1 MLLLIIICFFFPRG
15 CRFKSLYITI
25 FHAFDRNTV
34 PHLILLFS
42 SLLFAT
48 RVHYQQTQLIF
59 HEDSILLYDLFA
71 IHLNLSVC
79 QIPYTLNPSMSWA
92 SKRGFYAKSLSNAR
106 QQDCPE
112 GDEPGSDEHKAL
124 ILVSV
129 QGLQMRRVQT
139 DFHANYESYV
149 IKEKKKSDI
158 TLLSS
163 LVCASKLQAVLTLQF
178 QNIWKPVFCLDPKHW
193 NMTEA
198 QFCST
203 STPVLERENK
213 KSFNYLLEKPSL

>member
-1 MLLLIIICFFFPRG
+1 MLLLIIIWVFFPTG

-25 FHAFDRNTV
+25 FRAFDRNRV

-48 RVHYQQTQLIF
+48 PVHYQQNQLIF

-92 SKRGFYAKSLSNAR
+92 SKRGFSAKSLSNAH

-112 GDEPGSDEHKAL
+112 GDEPGSDEHKTL

-149 IKEKKKSDI
+149 IKDKKKNQTS
-158 TLLSS
+158 LFYPPSS
-163 LVCASKLQAVLTLQF
+163 VQANSKQ
-178 QNIWKPVFCLDPKHW
+178 
-193 NMTEA
+193 
-198 QFCST
+198 
-203 STPVLERENK
+203 
-213 KSFNYLLEKPSL
+213 Y